1 MVWLGGALSLSLSL
15 SSVLG
20 RRRSGGAAIL
30 ARSAARA
37 RVASDAGGRRR
48 DSVGIPCLC
57 MCRACIRC
65 ACCVPIQCACCVP
78 RAYVLLLQVGE
89 LGGRPA
95 PLRAQHDAL
104 VTVRCCALAVP
115 PPAATARCCAP
126 PLRAPRT
133 WCSGACAVVPPPC
146 RVPLRSRPCARCSF
160 PLRSLFLAVAPSQ
173 PLVAAPPLR

>member
-1 MVWLGGALSLSLSL
+1 MVWLGGALSLYL

-78 RAYVLLLQVGE
+78 RAYLLLLQVGE

-104 VTVRCCALAVP
+104 VTARCCAPAVP
-115 PPAATARCCAP
+115 PPAGSRFSDA
-126 PLRAPRT
+126 
-133 WCSGACAVVPPPC
+133 SSI
-146 RVPLRSRPCARCSF
+146 RST
-160 PLRSLFLAVAPSQ
+160 
-173 PLVAAPPLR
+173 